1 MRSSLC
7 VVVPARAEGA
17 LYSTGF
23 FTRDAS
29 FATLHASSSRLLALR
44 VGASCVSTGHCSDW
58 SRLFRCKEWWGMVH
72 VPTTSV
78 YGMTVAVRSGGS
90 GYAYGDGEG
99 RTVLQ
104 IYRPEKVVYTTF

>member
-58 SRLFRCKEWWGMVH
+58 SRLFRCKEWWGMV
-72 VPTTSV
+72 PTTSV